1 MKKIIPIL
9 LTLSILLMG
18 TPLVS
23 AQGNSQVR
31 NTEDN
36 FNRRASEI
44 LARIVSKVENRID
57 KYEEFSGKLMQK
69 RNELSEAS
77 IDVSELDRLIRVAEL
92 NLTTTKADVT
102 EMKATLD
109 GLDYTLSKR
118 ELVRSVVSEVRDIR
132 QSFRTLHQSMTE
144 VVSEIRSLSN

>member
-1 MKKIIPIL
+1 
-9 LTLSILLMG
+9 MG